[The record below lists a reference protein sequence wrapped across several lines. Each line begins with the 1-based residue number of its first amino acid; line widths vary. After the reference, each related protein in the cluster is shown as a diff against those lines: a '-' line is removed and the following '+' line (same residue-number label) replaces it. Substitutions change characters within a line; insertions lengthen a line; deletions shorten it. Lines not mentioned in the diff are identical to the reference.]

1 MVLMTL
7 NGIFFGLYNS
17 STYGCGM
24 EATTPQHAT
33 LMYGVLT
40 LATGLGSFAASYST
54 GMVIKKHTHDLGSQ
68 NYSLVCWDNSKQ
80 LLCTTKSV
88 SVHACDSCDR
98 NRS

>member
-54 GMVIKKHTHDLGSQ
+54 GMVIKKT
-68 NYSLVCWDNSKQ
+68 Y
-80 LLCTTKSV
+80 T
-88 SVHACDSCDR
+88 
-98 NRS
+98 